1 MILAL
6 WIGVSLKS
14 SISILPYGVITRML
28 FYRFFF
34 TNSVRNETAFSFV
47 SLIFGL
53 SSFFLVLELG
63 INSFFK
69 IVSLISV
76 VLFLLSS
83 HPTNSES
90 MATIINIFLINGI
103 WGI

>member
-1 MILAL
+1 
-6 WIGVSLKS
+6 
-14 SISILPYGVITRML
+14 ML
-28 FYRFFF
+28 FSRFSSP
-34 TNSVRNETAFSFV
+34 NSVKNETAFSFV

-53 SSFFLVLELG
+53 SSFFLVLEFE
-63 INSFFK
+63 INYFFK

-90 MATIINIFLINGI
+90 MATIINIFFINGI
-103 WGI
+103 

>member
-1 MILAL
+1 
-6 WIGVSLKS
+6 
-14 SISILPYGVITRML
+14 ML
-28 FYRFFF
+28 FSGFS
-34 TNSVRNETAFSFV
+34 TPNSVKNETAFSFV

-53 SSFFLVLELG
+53 SSFFCVLELG

-83 HPTNSES
+83 HPANSES
-90 MATIINIFLINGI
+90 MPIIINIFFINGI
-103 WGI
+103 